1 MIYIADRH
9 EDVSAVNFIGLVQ
22 NMATDT
28 QRKSSLNPFVNL
40 GNKVAAANPQYK
52 SELNP
57 PENIT
62 PSTGT
67 TVNTI
72 LILTPLSLVLI
83 GLYFGWI
90 DI

>member
-1 MIYIADRH
+1 
-9 EDVSAVNFIGLVQ
+9 
-22 NMATDT
+22 MATNT
-28 QRKSSLNPFVNL
+28 QRKSGLNPFVNL
-40 GNKVAAANPQYK
+40 GNKVAAANTQYK

-72 LILTPLSLVLI
+72 LILTPLSLFLI